1 MSQISIT
8 ISQATPCLCGLKQ
21 FSVSYDFK
29 GWPGTPGQFFHGMF
43 AGVTHEFCWGWNI
56 QDGSCGGWASLFSRL
71 AGRLSQWLS
80 TPREQKL
87 SSPLRAR
94 PEIDKAGSQSQV
106 KRPAQI
112 PGRRHSTTSFQEEQC
127 RCPRLGGIVGS
138 CLLSHCWKEIL
149 DLFFQVPEF
158 IVTLSRS

>member
-56 QDGSCGGWASLFSRL
+56 QDGSCGGWASLFIRL
-71 AGRLSQWLS
+71 VGLLSQWLS

-94 PEIDKAGSQSQV
+94 PEIDKAGGQSQV
-106 KRPAQI
+106 TRPAQI
-112 PGRRHSTTSFQEEQC
+112 PGRRHSASVQGWEALLAAVFCPTVGKKFWNSSS
-127 RCPRLGGIVGS
+127 RCQSL
-138 CLLSHCWKEIL
+138 
-149 DLFFQVPEF
+149 
-158 IVTLSRS
+158 